1 MAKGIKIIGIEPNS
15 LAAELE
21 LTNGDRVWTVN
32 GKRVRDALDF
42 KFLTAGE
49 EDLTVAIVKPD
60 GEEIEFEIEKEESEA
75 WGIEFEPMTPRQC
88 GNDCVF
94 CFIQQN
100 PAGSRAS
107 LWVKDEDVRFSF
119 MYGNYS
125 TLTTLG
131 KNETA
136 RVIEQ
141 RLSPQYVSVHATDLD
156 LRAYLLGIDKRIDV
170 LAQMRHLIEHGIEI
184 HAQVVLCPTLNDGA
198 QLVKTIRDL
207 AVLHP
212 GLVSTAVVPL
222 GITDGHKY
230 RDRLTPVTDAFCAE
244 VIELVAPLQAELKK
258 RLGTVF
264 AFLGDE
270 FYIRA
275 GKRIP
280 PKSHYR
286 IVRGGLHGKAA
297 EDDEYPQIEDGVG
310 MVRQFFDAHAK
321 RMKQLDKL
329 RQTGEF
335 TPTQARRIYGTLAT
349 GLIFYP
355 MLKEAVD
362 EMNERFGT
370 RLHVAPVKS
379 VFFGAGIT
387 VAGLLAGVDY
397 LTARGEFRGDFLM
410 LPPHC
415 YREHDQKFLDGL
427 TVHELATEL
436 VLPVK
441 RNWNEVLGLNEQQQT
456 HRTSL
461 SHDYGAVT
469 SIAV

>member
-1 MAKGIKIIGIEPNS
+1 MAKGIKIIGIEADS
-15 LAAELE
+15 IAAELE
-21 LTNGDRVWTVN
+21 LETGDRVWTIN

-49 EDLTVAIVKPD
+49 EDLRLEVVKAN
-60 GEEIEFEIEKEESEA
+60 GEEWQLEVEKDESET

-100 PAGSRAS
+100 PQGSRAS
-107 LWVKDEDVRFSF
+107 LWVRDEDIRFSF

-125 TLTTLG
+125 TLSTIT
-131 KNETA
+131 KSEIE

-141 RLSPQYVSVHATDLD
+141 RLSPQYVSVHTTDLD
-156 LRAYLLGIDKRIDV
+156 LRAYMLGIDKRIDV
-170 LAQMRHLIEHGIEI
+170 IAQMKHLIERGIEI
-184 HAQVVLCPTLNDGA
+184 HAQVVLCPGINDGLH
-198 QLVKTIRDL
+198 LVKTIYDL
-207 AVLHP
+207 AELHP
-212 GLVSTAVVPL
+212 GIVSTAIVPL
-222 GITDGHKY
+222 GITDRHKY
-230 RDRLTPVTDAFCAE
+230 RDRLTPVTDEFCAE
-244 VIELVAPLQAELKK
+244 IIDLVAPIQNELKK

-275 GKRIP
+275 GRKIP

-286 IVRGGLHGKAA
+286 IVRGPVA
-297 EDDEYPQIEDGVG
+297 EEDEYPQIEDGVG

-321 RMKQLDKL
+321 RMKQLEKL
-329 RQTGEF
+329 RAAGQF
-335 TPTQARRIYGTLAT
+335 SAAQARKVYGTLAT

-362 EMNERFGT
+362 EMNARFGT
-370 RLHVAPVKS
+370 RLHVAPIKS
-379 VFFGAGIT
+379 VFFGEGIT
-387 VAGLLAGVDY
+387 VAGLLSGIDF
-397 LTARGEFRGDFLM
+397 LSARDELRGDFLM

-415 YREHDQKFLDGL
+415 YREYDQRFLDGM
-427 TVHELATEL
+427 TVSELATEL

-441 RNWNEVLGLNEQQQT
+441 RNWNEVLGLHEQQKE
-456 HRTSL
+456 HRTVL

-469 SIAV
+469 SISV